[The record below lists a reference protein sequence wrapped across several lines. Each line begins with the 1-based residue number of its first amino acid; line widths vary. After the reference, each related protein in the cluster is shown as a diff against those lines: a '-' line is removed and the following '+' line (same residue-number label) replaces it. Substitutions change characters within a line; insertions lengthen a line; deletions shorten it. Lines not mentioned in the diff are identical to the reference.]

1 MENRDMNL
9 FDFILFCC
17 KSLWAVVKK
26 LGVITLQF
34 VRFCLHYCWV
44 IIPFAIL
51 GVVCGW
57 LWAKPFATMYRGE
70 ATIVY
75 ADGMRD
81 VVHKGITDFFNL
93 PDKVKSDLGIH
104 PDLLDRFYRVE
115 LYNVIDCNN
124 DSIVDFIDRSGRV
137 AMSDTTNWIMRD
149 RTHVVIK
156 LMGSGECE
164 PFKIALSRFFSSLE
178 YTTKAHEHCKK
189 IQQERLDYYT
199 RELARLDSFSTYA
212 YFERPV
218 VSSFELVN
226 TRDYQGVGSNL
237 YYNDMEEVLKNKNY
251 VEMQVLSTPDV
262 INFQTPF
269 ILYAKP
275 PMSKY
280 KIGLMC
286 GVVLGLAMALFLKYR
301 REVFAYLKEK

>member
-1 MENRDMNL
+1 MNL

-17 KSLWAVVKK
+17 KFLWRLLQKGVVF
-26 LGVITLQF
+26 LLQF

-44 IIPFAIL
+44 IILFAIV
-51 GVVCGW
+51 GVVGGW
-57 LWAKPFATMYRGE
+57 LWTKPFATMYRGE

-81 VVHKGITDFFNL
+81 VVHKGIADFFNL
-93 PDKVKSDLGIH
+93 PDKVKTDLGIQ
-104 PDLLDRFYRVE
+104 PYLLKRFYRVE

-124 DSIVDFIDRSGRV
+124 DSIVDFIDKDRRI
-137 AMSDTTNWIMRD
+137 ALSDTANWIMRD

-156 LMGSGECE
+156 LRGSGECE

-199 RELARLDSFSTYA
+199 REMARLDSFSTYA

-218 VSSFELVN
+218 VSNFELVN
-226 TRDYQGVGSNL
+226 TRNYQEVSGDL
-237 YYNDMEEVLKNKNY
+237 YYKDMEEVLKNKNY

-280 KIGLMC
+280 KIGLMY
-286 GVVLGLAMALFLKYR
+286 GVVLGLVVALFLKYR
-301 REVFAYLKEK
+301 REVLAYLKEK